1 MPKRSEKRGVND
13 LFARAD
19 AHHRAHAR
27 DPRPAD
33 VRPRAAAARRPR
45 ASASRIQGGARA
57 AAAHVG
63 RRIRRAREREENA
76 KRATCRRA
84 IDERSAWEI
93 FDNAAALRERISA
106 ELFRAPEQVQPEP
119 EPAAETGETETPAQ
133 PAPVVQTLE
142 PVPLEESRQR
152 LNRYYRRAHLDPKYR
167 GAYLNRSIARHAA
180 RTEELYDAAG
190 EPAADIAGLYPE
202 ALADEVELLRELQ
215 AERSA
220 LEALHDGF
228 MDAPGGVIRHRG
240 KGLKRSDLPKA
251 IEALDAEL
259 AGVQARLGAHDRR
272 CRSAHLTAA
281 KMLGDGWPEHLSGLL
296 AMVHYADHCEANL
309 LDAHGALRNVFAIVT
324 VDGEVT
330 KKEMK
335 RLLAACEQT

>member
-1 MPKRSEKRGVND
+1 MGQRHGLRGNEAQAGRRVKD
-13 LFARAD
+13 VFTLQTDITERMRELLD
-19 AHHRAHAR
+19 
-27 DPRPAD
+27 DPAY
-33 VRPRAAAARRPR
+33 
-45 ASASRIQGGARA
+45 GAVA
-57 AAAHVG
+57 EVPQQNPAAHRVFKLQLAQAP
-63 RRIRRAREREENA
+63 RMWSTHPSNTEREENA
-76 KRATCRRA
+76 KRAYVPAA

-119 EPAAETGETETPAQ
+119 EPAAETDETGETETPAQ

-152 LNRYYRRAHLDPKYR
+152 LNRYYRRAHLDRKYR

-202 ALADEVELLRELQ
+202 ALAGEVELLRELQ
-215 AERSA
+215 TERSA

-228 MDAPGGVIRHRG
+228 MEAPGGVIRHRG

-259 AGVQARLGAHDRR
+259 RR
-272 CRSAHLTAA
+272 CRRDWAPTIAA
-281 KMLGDGWPEHLSGLL
+281 AAARTSPPRKCW
-296 AMVHYADHCEANL
+296 AMA
-309 LDAHGALRNVFAIVT
+309 GPST
-324 VDGEVT
+324 
-330 KKEMK
+330 
-335 RLLAACEQT
+335 